1 MARPSWTPDAKI
13 CKRAKNMA
21 ARGLTVAQ
29 IADCLGVC
37 EATIYSKQKEF
48 PEFLEAIKR
57 GRSSGMDEVTSALY
71 EKAINGDN
79 TAIIFYLK
87 HRDRENWGEQ
97 VIEPVQEI
105 PPIQIILDRDESDKA
120 TD

>member
-1 MARPSWTPDAKI
+1 MARPSWKPDAKI

-37 EATIYSKQKEF
+37 EATIYAKQKEF

-57 GRSSGMDEVTSALY
+57 GRSSGMDEVTSALF
-71 EKAINGDN
+71 EKAIAGDN

-105 PPIQIILDRDESDKA
+105 PPIQIILDRDEPNKA